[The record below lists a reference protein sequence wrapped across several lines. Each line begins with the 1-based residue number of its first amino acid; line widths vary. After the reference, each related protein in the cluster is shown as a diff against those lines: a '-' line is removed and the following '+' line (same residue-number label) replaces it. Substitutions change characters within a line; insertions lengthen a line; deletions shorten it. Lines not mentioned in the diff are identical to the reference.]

1 MSDSTLVV
9 WDEILTD
16 YDHGPGHPLRPV
28 RLDLTVALARSL
40 GVLQRPGVT
49 VVPPESAGD
58 DVLELVHDPD
68 YVSFVKK
75 AASLESAPE
84 LMSRLAF
91 RYGFGNGDNPVF
103 ERMHETSALVTGA
116 SVQAAVAVWSGRT
129 QHAVNL

>member
-16 YDHGPGHPLRPV
+16 YDHGAGHPLRPV

-75 AASLESAPE
+75 APDE
-84 LMSRLAF
+84 LMSRLAYRSRF
-91 RYGFGNGDNPVF
+91 RTREKPVF
-103 ERMHETSALVTGA
+103 AR
-116 SVQAAVAVWSGRT
+116 R
-129 QHAVNL
+129 